1 MTPFPSKTPL
11 KFVVGTPIDPP
22 EVALDGE
29 VSSSGLL
36 LLTCSF
42 LVCDVL
48 FEPYMHRMKLPQL
61 CIHRSHHVCKVLGT
75 PMMFFGPWGTNRA
88 ECFDCRRNAR
98 SR

>member
-61 CIHRSHHVCKVLGT
+61 CIHRSHHVCKVLWNAHDVLW
-75 PMMFFGPWGTNRA
+75 PMGH
-88 ECFDCRRNAR
+88 
-98 SR
+98 